1 MHTDEQLVKK
11 TLKGDITAFDELV
24 ARYQKKVMNISYGM
38 VSDYHDACDAV
49 QEVFL
54 RVYKNLSSFKGEA
67 QFSTWIYRIT
77 ANVCNDL
84 LRKRKK
90 NTAISLDRDDE
101 NSARTDIP
109 DDGATPHD
117 AAERSEI
124 QSAVRKAV
132 AGLPDDYRTVLTLY
146 EFENLSYE
154 QIAKILKCPMGTVK
168 SRINR
173 AKKALRKKLEEKR
186 ELFL

>member
-1 MHTDEQLVKK
+1 MHTDEKLVKK
-11 TLKGDITAFDELV
+11 ALKGDITAFDELV
-24 ARYQKKVMNISYGM
+24 TRYQKKVMNTAYGM

-54 RVYKNLSSFKGEA
+54 RVYKNLSSFKGES

-77 ANVCNDL
+77 ANVCNDI

-90 NTAISLDRDDE
+90 HTVISLDKDDE
-101 NSARTDIP
+101 NSPHSDIP
-109 DDGATPHD
+109 DDGATPHE
-117 AAERSEI
+117 AAEQSEV

-132 AGLPDDYRTVLTLY
+132 ADLPDDYRTVLTLY

-154 QIAKILKCPMGTVK
+154 QIAEILKCPLGTVK

-173 AKKALRKKLEEKR
+173 AKKTLRKKLEEKR